1 MADYL
6 DRTGLLKYDELIKQ
20 YIDGKLDK
28 FYKFSFKKEDWVQIE
43 YTSKYKIEIYYNTH
57 GMKTPYVSDYYIVVD
72 GDYKKAIPA
81 TAKSFKTI
89 IIKTETPA
97 DGFVI
102 IKDKEN

>member
-6 DRTGLLKYDELIKQ
+6 DKTGLLKYDELIKQ

-43 YTSKYKIEIYYNTH
+43 YTSKYKIDITYATH
-57 GMKTPYVSDYYIVVD
+57 GMNNPYVSDYYIVVD
-72 GDYKKAIPA
+72 EDYKKAIPS
-81 TAKSFKTI
+81 TAKLYKTI
-89 IIKTETPA
+89 RIITETPT